1 MRLVPDY
8 ETDGFTWNDDSEEYE
23 HIIRVGFLT
32 ADSKPVGIKS
42 RVEPKGSIP
51 CRFANLTRKENP

>member
-8 ETDGFTWNDDSEEYE
+8 ETDGFTWHDDGEYE
-23 HIIRVGFLT
+23 IIRVGVLT

-51 CRFANLTRKENP
+51 CRFANLTRKEKL